1 MSPPMNSLASGL
13 HVRPLYFYSE
23 RQPFNLCGI
32 KVLRVLDF
40 QGSCECVVGIE
51 RLVHLRY
58 LKFQTVLLPPL
69 ESFHKLK
76 FLDVDTVYSVEL
88 PDVLLNMVSLRSIN
102 FRSGTYFSESCRQ
115 QATKDDRFQINSN
128 LQNVS
133 ALTIHDETDEKI
145 LRCLH
150 NLRRL
155 TIWFESSLDYSSDF
169 VNQLESLKLIK
180 VGHSSS
186 ILISVP
192 LYLKQLTLVKV
203 RMSSKEM
210 EIIEGL
216 LNLEVLKFLDVSF

>member
-1 MSPPMNSLASGL
+1 MCLRIAGEKYFLKVVTSNCPDRAPFFSQHRCLILDNMSPPMNSLASGL

-51 RLVHLRY
+51 RLVHL
-58 LKFQTVLLPPL
+58 
-69 ESFHKLK
+69 
-76 FLDVDTVYSVEL
+76 
-88 PDVLLNMVSLRSIN
+88 
-102 FRSGTYFSESCRQ
+102 RSGTYFSESCRQ